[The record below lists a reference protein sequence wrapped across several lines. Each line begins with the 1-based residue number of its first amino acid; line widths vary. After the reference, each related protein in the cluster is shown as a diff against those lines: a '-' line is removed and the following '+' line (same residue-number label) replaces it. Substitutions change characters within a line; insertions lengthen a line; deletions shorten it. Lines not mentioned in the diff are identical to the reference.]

1 MEFNKRDILNALGL
15 ETEINF
21 WTVALAG
28 FGVGCLVGAA
38 VAIMVA
44 PKSGRELRSDIMD
57 KGRDLI
63 GRGKDEMANLGVGM
77 GNKMPDD
84 PDVLSSQD
92 QSNREIERSGRTNH
106 CLVLLDLVDLPVAS
120 SGIGYA

>member
-15 ETEINF
+15 ETENNF

-38 VAIMVA
+38 VAIMVT
-44 PKSGRELRSDIMD
+44 PKSGRELRENIMD

-63 GRGKDEMANLGVGM
+63 GRGKEEMSNLGVGM
-77 GNKMPDD
+77 SNKTPTT
-84 PDVLSSQD
+84 P
-92 QSNREIERSGRTNH
+92 T
-106 CLVLLDLVDLPVAS
+106 
-120 SGIGYA
+120 Y

>member
-15 ETEINF
+15 ETENNF

-38 VAIMVA
+38 VAIMVT
-44 PKSGRELRSDIMD
+44 PKSGAELRSNILD

-63 GRGKDEMANLGVGM
+63 GRGKEEMANLGVGM
-77 GNKMPDD
+77 GNKSPTT
-84 PDVLSSQD
+84 P
-92 QSNREIERSGRTNH
+92 T
-106 CLVLLDLVDLPVAS
+106 
-120 SGIGYA
+120 Y

>member
-15 ETEINF
+15 ETETNF

-38 VAIMVA
+38 VAIMVT
-44 PKSGRELRSDIMD
+44 PKSGRELREGIMD

-63 GRGKDEMANLGVGM
+63 GRGKEEMSNLGVGM
-77 GNKMPDD
+77 GTSKSPTT
-84 PDVLSSQD
+84 P
-92 QSNREIERSGRTNH
+92 T
-106 CLVLLDLVDLPVAS
+106 
-120 SGIGYA
+120 Y

>member
-1 MEFNKRDILNALGL
+1 MMDFNKRDILNALGL
-15 ETEINF
+15 ETESNF

-44 PKSGRELRSDIMD
+44 PKSGRELRSDIME

-63 GRGKDEMANLGVGM
+63 GRGKEMAENVNTGAGM
-77 GNKMPDD
+77 GNKNPMTP
-84 PDVLSSQD
+84 
-92 QSNREIERSGRTNH
+92 T
-106 CLVLLDLVDLPVAS
+106 
-120 SGIGYA
+120 Y

>member
-15 ETEINF
+15 ESENNF

-38 VAIMVA
+38 VAIMVT
-44 PKSGRELRSDIMD
+44 PKSGRELRGDIMD

-63 GRGKDEMANLGVGM
+63 GKGREQLENMGVG
-77 GNKMPDD
+77 KQQTP
-84 PDVLSSQD
+84 
-92 QSNREIERSGRTNH
+92 T
-106 CLVLLDLVDLPVAS
+106 
-120 SGIGYA
+120 Y